1 MQNYAN
7 GPEIPMGFG
16 MALAENM
23 PAMEYFS
30 SLSHEKQQAV
40 IAHTHQIRSKRE
52 MQAYVRSLVEQ
63 PPSFY

>member
-23 PAMEYFS
+23 PAMEYFA
-30 SLSHEKQQAV
+30 SLSHEQQQAV
-40 IAHTHQIRSKRE
+40 IAHTHQIRSKK
-52 MQAYVRSLVEQ
+52 
-63 PPSFY
+63 